1 MQGIGHTIPPYPGQ
15 NRQVGAGG
23 GCRSCCSIFPHP
35 HSHSLDIASGSAP
48 SLAGG
53 TGFSVPGIFRSRDRS
68 RPRGSVI
75 EGVVVRLYISFPIAR
90 AGPERFSPCWWRA
103 IGDAPERYGGR
114 ACSGNGEGRLLRS
127 CAVAGSTNGSWGKGS
142 SLVPAKIMKKSLFS
156 SFSPQPGAAPQST
169 GRRRQRPERAVRSVW
184 AS

>member
-15 NRQVGAGG
+15 SRQVGAGG

-75 EGVVVRLYISFPIAR
+75 EG
-90 AGPERFSPCWWRA
+90 
-103 IGDAPERYGGR
+103 GGR
-114 ACSGNGEGRLLRS
+114 AAVYLFSNRPGGPETVLTMLVESDRRCPGAVWGKSLFWKRRESPFALLCGCRQYERLR
-127 CAVAGSTNGSWGKGS
+127 GKGS

-156 SFSPQPGAAPQST
+156 SFSPQPAAAPQ
-169 GRRRQRPERAVRSVW
+169 
-184 AS
+184 